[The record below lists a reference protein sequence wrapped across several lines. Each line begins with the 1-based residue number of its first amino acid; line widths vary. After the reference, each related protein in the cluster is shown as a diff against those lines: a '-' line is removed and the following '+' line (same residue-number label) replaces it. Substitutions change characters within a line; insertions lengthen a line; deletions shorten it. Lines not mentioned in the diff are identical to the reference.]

1 MRSAPELATAWCAMR
16 ADAGPRP
23 TAAGSAAVQVRF
35 DQRLDQSWRG
45 WAPLKEA
52 CAADLKDAMEADDA
66 ARIPPL
72 VRAVADFTLIE
83 RGAIG
88 PGSRRAQRALRIA
101 RLSLARRLIARHLS
115 KSSLSPTF
123 VADLLGVSVRYL
135 HVLFETTGTSFSQTV
150 AIKRMQESR
159 RLLRETPP
167 RPIAEIAHACGFGSL
182 ATFYRIFNASE
193 GLTPGEFRTR
203 GSGAD
208 ASSSAAE
215 ATGHLTVR

>member
-1 MRSAPELATAWCAMR
+1 MR
-16 ADAGPRP
+16 AELDPDTRLRP
-23 TAAGSAAVQVRF
+23 TAAGASPRPAAAAA
-35 DQRLDQSWRG
+35 SSTRG
-45 WAPLKEA
+45 WAALKDA
-52 CAADLKDAMEADDA
+52 CSADLKDAMEADDA

-72 VRAVADFTLIE
+72 VKAVADFALIE

-88 PGSRRAQRALRIA
+88 PGSRRAQRALRIG

-115 KSSLSPTF
+115 RSSLSPTM

-150 AIKRMQESR
+150 AIQRMQESR
-159 RLLRETPP
+159 RLLSKTPP

-193 GLTPGEFRTR
+193 GLTPGEFRAR
-203 GSGAD
+203 AGGLD
-208 ASSSAAE
+208 ASLSDTH
-215 ATGHLTVR
+215 ATGHLTVK